1 MSRHLTSTPISQAAI
16 SGLAE
21 LIEASGEP
29 DKLINQGLCGR
40 FHDRATLDIDG
51 EAGISVFQSASFSM
65 PFRMEMMERH
75 PHGSQA
81 FLPMQQGEYL
91 VVLAEDKDGVPDT
104 PRAFIAGAGQGVNIG
119 RNVWHGVLCPLS
131 DPGLF
136 MVVDRVTDG
145 PNLEEHWFDDPYT
158 IERQPRKRPGK

>member
-1 MSRHLTSTPISQAAI
+1 MSRNLKAVPISQDAI
-16 SGLAE
+16 AGLAE
-21 LIEASGEP
+21 LIEASGTP

-40 FHDRATLDIDG
+40 FHDRATLDIEG
-51 EAGISVFQSASFSM
+51 AAGISVFRSAAFSL

-75 PHGSQA
+75 PLGSQA
-81 FLPMQQGEYL
+81 FLPMQQGDYL
-91 VVLAEDKDGVPDT
+91 VVLAEDKGGAPDA

-136 MVVDRVTDG
+136 MVVDRVSDG
-145 PNLEEHWFDDPYT
+145 PNLQEHWFTEAYT
-158 IERQPRKRPGK
+158 ITD

>member
-1 MSRHLTSTPISQAAI
+1 MSRNLKAVPISQDAI
-16 SGLAE
+16 AGLAE
-21 LIEASGEP
+21 LIEASGTP

-40 FHDRATLDIDG
+40 FHDRATLDIEG
-51 EAGISVFQSASFSM
+51 AAGISVFRSAAFSL

-75 PHGSQA
+75 PLGSQA

-91 VVLAEDKDGVPDT
+91 VVLAEDKGGAPDA

-136 MVVDRVTDG
+136 MVVDRVSDG
-145 PNLEEHWFDDPYT
+145 PNLQEHWFTEAYT
-158 IERQPRKRPGK
+158 ITD

>member
-1 MSRHLTSTPISQAAI
+1 MSKTLKATPITRDAI
-16 SGLAE
+16 AGLAE
-21 LIEASGEP
+21 LIDASGTP

-51 EAGISVFQSASFSM
+51 DAGISVFKSESFSM

-75 PHGSQA
+75 PLGSQA
-81 FLPMQQGEYL
+81 FLPMQEGEYL
-91 VVLAEDKDGVPDT
+91 VVLAQDKDGAPHL
-104 PRAFIAGAGQGVNIG
+104 PRAFIAGPGQGVNIG

-136 MVVDRVTDG
+136 MVIDRVTNG
-145 PNLEEHWFDDPYT
+145 PNLQEHWFIEPYT
-158 IERQPRKRPGK
+158 IEG

>member
-1 MSRHLTSTPISQAAI
+1 MSKTLKATPITRDAI
-16 SGLAE
+16 AGLAE
-21 LIEASGEP
+21 LIDASGTP

-51 EAGISVFQSASFSM
+51 DAGISVFQSESFSM

-75 PHGSQA
+75 PHGNQA

-91 VVLAEDKDGVPDT
+91 VVLAQERDGVPHM
-104 PRAFIAGAGQGVNIG
+104 PRAFIAGPGQGVNIG

-136 MVVDRVTDG
+136 MVIDRVTAG
-145 PNLEEHWFDDPYT
+145 PNLKEHWFPEPYT
-158 IERQPRKRPGK
+158 IER